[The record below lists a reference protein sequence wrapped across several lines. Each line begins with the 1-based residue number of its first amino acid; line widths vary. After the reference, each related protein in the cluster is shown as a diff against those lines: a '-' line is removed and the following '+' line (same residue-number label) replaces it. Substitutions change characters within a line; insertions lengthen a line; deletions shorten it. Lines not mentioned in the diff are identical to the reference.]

1 MKKTLILLAGY
12 PATGKSYL
20 CSQICSKH
28 PEFRI
33 LSQDE
38 LKEGLWD
45 QYGFDNMEEKTVL
58 EMNSIMRKWIRRW
71 KRENRLFPIIPS
83 AKSKREGFVHWQKK
97 TVIRSLRFGLWG
109 ILIHC
114 IKDPEEEIWL
124 RTGIWDILYA
134 AITREILWRTEA
146 EQTVWLHRK
155 FSGTG
160 A

>member
-12 PATGKSYL
+12 TATGKSYL

-58 EMNSIMRKWIRRW
+58 EMKSWELYYEKMDQEMEAGEQIISDYPFSEKQKGRICALAEK
-71 KRENRLFPIIPS
+71 NRYQVVTFRLVGDIDTLY
-83 AKSKREGFVHWQKK
+83 Q
-97 TVIRSLRFGLWG
+97 RSRGRDLAPDRHLGHLVSRYHKG
-109 ILIHC
+109 DSMEDRSRADCLVTQ
-114 IKDPEEEIWL
+114 E
-124 RTGIWDILYA
+124 
-134 AITREILWRTEA
+134 
-146 EQTVWLHRK
+146 V
-155 FSGTG
+155 
-160 A
+160 